1 MSSFEE
7 EFKSLQTS
15 CRNQQTMTKEEMLLS
30 QTKSKQCISKKA
42 RKKVNA
48 KAVLLNQQA
57 LKDKTLEQLRSL
69 RVARIEWFKN

>member
-69 RVARIEWFKN
+69 CVARIEWFKN